1 MSAKVKLRDPLLGPL
16 TDDQLTRDVWLY
28 QRAKGHRFS
37 SDDLAT
43 ALVALEAAPHAQRV
57 LDLGCGI
64 GSVLLHLA
72 WSLPE
77 ATLCGIEAQA
87 SSFELLRRNIERN
100 ALGARI
106 NVVHGDLRDP
116 AALAPLGA
124 DFQLISGTPP
134 YFPVGTAL
142 GAADE
147 QREYARIEHRGGVE
161 AYLTAG
167 ARLLAPDG
175 VLVLCGDAR
184 SEERVSTAGAT
195 LGLSLRGRTAI
206 IARAGRPALFSIWT
220 LCAQAGALRQSE
232 LVLRDSAGART
243 PDAQRLRRFSGLA

>member
-28 QRAKGHRFS
+28 QRQKGHRFS

-43 ALVALEAAPHAQRV
+43 ALVALQAAPHARRV

-72 WSLPE
+72 WSLPH

-100 ALGARI
+100 QLCARV
-106 NVVHGDLRDP
+106 NVVHGDLRDA

-124 DFQLISGTPP
+124 GFVLSVDYGKRFGPDAPNPVRADRRHHAPP
-134 YFPVGTAL
+134 GPGCEVDPAGQSASV
-142 GAADE
+142 
-147 QREYARIEHRGGVE
+147 QRRPG
-161 AYLTAG
+161 
-167 ARLLAPDG
+167 
-175 VLVLCGDAR
+175 
-184 SEERVSTAGAT
+184 
-195 LGLSLRGRTAI
+195 RGR
-206 IARAGRPALFSIWT
+206 P
-220 LCAQAGALRQSE
+220 
-232 LVLRDSAGART
+232 
-243 PDAQRLRRFSGLA
+243 